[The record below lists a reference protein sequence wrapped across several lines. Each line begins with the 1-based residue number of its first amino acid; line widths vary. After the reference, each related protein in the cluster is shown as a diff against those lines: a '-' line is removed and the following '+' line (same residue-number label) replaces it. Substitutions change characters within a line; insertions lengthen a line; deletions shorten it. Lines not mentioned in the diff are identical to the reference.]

1 VPLTPECLVSRRID
15 LQTADALPGPIDDD
29 QIGPLRDLGA
39 DDFRELIQLFLDEGA
54 SRVARM
60 RALEDEGDA
69 VSLANVAHTLR
80 GTSAAFGATR
90 LAELCAQIEQAAPGE
105 GGIDL
110 SALVD
115 DVAVEFDLVRT
126 RLNEELR

>member
-1 VPLTPECLVSRRID
+1 LTPECLVSRRID
-15 LQTADALPGPIDDD
+15 LQTADAVPGPIDDA
-29 QIGPLRDLGA
+29 QIGQLRDLGA
-39 DDFRELIQLFLDEGA
+39 DDFHQLIQLFLDEGA

-69 VSLANVAHTLR
+69 ASLANVAHTLH

-90 LAELCAQIEQAAPGE
+90 LAELCARIEQVAPGE
-105 GGIDL
+105 GGVDF

-115 DVAVEFDLVRT
+115 DVTVEFDRVRT
-126 RLNEELR
+126 SLNEELR